1 MADRVTID
9 VGAQQTIGNLV
20 ITALE
25 TGEDSSGPY
34 ATVTVGAH
42 PDITYARLRLGE
54 EQRLPTGPSLRLA
67 GIAPEGY
74 KPAIALEVMR

>member
-9 VGAQQTIGNLV
+9 VGAQHTSGNLL

-25 TGEDSSGPY
+25 TGEDARGQY

-42 PDITYARLRLGE
+42 PDLTYARLRLGE
-54 EQRLPTGPSLRLA
+54 EQRLPTGPILRLA

-74 KPAIALEVMR
+74 KPAIALEIMR